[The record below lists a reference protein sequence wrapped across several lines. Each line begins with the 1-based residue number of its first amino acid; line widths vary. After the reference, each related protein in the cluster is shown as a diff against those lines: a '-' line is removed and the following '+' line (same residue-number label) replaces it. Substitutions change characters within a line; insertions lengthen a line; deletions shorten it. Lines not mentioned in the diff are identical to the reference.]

1 MPIGRQF
8 VDGRSR
14 PSDCA
19 RSPKIFAA
27 SGRIGASSGLKS
39 ISTLT
44 AYFETV
50 SPSIPNGL
58 VSVKRSKSLPSSR
71 FHSSI
76 VVGSTCQ
83 TPDRSGLPS
92 DARGARALRSTLP
105 SLVRGAP
112 GVGWFSHCAEALLA
126 RNTKSRQ
133 SFRTRRPSNRDRVV
147 REAEIIGVECPRG
160 TAMSKKTSRRELLRM
175 GAVAGGS
182 LLAARK
188 GLAAEAGA
196 RKLGIP
202 LGPYGERSPFEKA
215 TRWTRESKT
224 PETGSSFTPLHTSV
238 GTLTPS
244 SLHYERHHSGI
255 PTIDPAKHRLVIH
268 GMVSRPLSLSM
279 DEIRRLP
286 SITRTLVLECG
297 GNSGG
302 EWSAPGAA
310 DVQRSYGLVSCSEW
324 TGVPLAALLAEAGE
338 NSLLAYGQN
347 GEAIRPSQGYPLRL
361 INPGWEGN
369 TNVKWLHSLRVAD
382 QPYMARDETSKY
394 SDLMPDGKAR
404 IFTYAMEAKSVITFP
419 SGGQTLAG
427 RGPYELTGLAWSGR
441 GRIDRVEVTT
451 DGGTSWIAA
460 KLQEPRLPI
469 ALTRFRMSWR
479 FEGRDAIIASRA
491 IDESG
496 YVQPTREAL
505 VAVRGTNSNYHYNG
519 IKFWKVGA
527 DGTVTNA

>member
-1 MPIGRQF
+1 MRQ
-8 VDGRSR
+8 R
-14 PSDCA
+14 PS
-19 RSPKIFAA
+19 
-27 SGRIGASSGLKS
+27 
-39 ISTLT
+39 
-44 AYFETV
+44 
-50 SPSIPNGL
+50 
-58 VSVKRSKSLPSSR
+58 
-71 FHSSI
+71 
-76 VVGSTCQ
+76 
-83 TPDRSGLPS
+83 
-92 DARGARALRSTLP
+92 
-105 SLVRGAP
+105 
-112 GVGWFSHCAEALLA
+112 
-126 RNTKSRQ
+126 
-133 SFRTRRPSNRDRVV
+133 RRD
-147 REAEIIGVECPRG
+147 
-160 TAMSKKTSRRELLRM
+160 LLRL
-175 GAVAGGS
+175 GIVAGGGV
-182 LLAARK
+182 LASREA
-188 GLAAEAGA
+188 LAAEADA

-224 PETGSSFTPLHTSV
+224 PETGSSFSPLHTSV

-255 PTIDPAKHRLVIH
+255 PTIDPAKHRLMIL

-279 DEIRRLP
+279 DDIRRLP
-286 SITRTLVLECG
+286 SVTRTLVLECG

-302 EWSAPGAA
+302 EWTAPGAA
-310 DVQRSYGLVSCSEW
+310 DAQRSYGLVSCSEW
-324 TGVPLAALLAEAGE
+324 TGVPLATLLAEAGVRPGATWVIAEGADACRMMRSIPIAKAME

-361 INPGWEGN
+361 VNPGWEGN

-419 SGGQTLAG
+419 SGGQTLPG

-479 FEGRDAIIASRA
+479 FEGRDALIASRA
-491 IDESG
+491 IDETG

-505 VAVRGTNSNYHYNG
+505 VAVRGMNSVYHYNG
-519 IKFWKVGA
+519 IKFWRVRA